1 MIYERYEK
9 RIKRIHAVK
18 KAIYKLRFVL
28 ISVALLSLTLFFS
41 LFSTKGMIIQ
51 EALLKNEYTYGEI
64 IHTYSKAFLDS
75 SVSYQFRK
83 IDQNAWSD
91 ELPKTI
97 GTYQMRSCSKGN
109 YGNDFYGK
117 TQTFR
122 IVPSPL
128 NLSFKEDH
136 ISYGKQPVLE
146 AKGLVNDDSVFT
158 YDVDYKDI
166 TKETTEVLLKKD
178 SLVIHDKDGNDVT
191 SCYSYDE
198 DTKKNITLDK
208 IPFHVY
214 LQDNS
219 KVYDGYVLRSDKV
232 TYDHHELAFD
242 DRVKELTQA
251 EGIIDAGTTSA
262 YLSTFKILNS
272 EGKDVTLHYDLKQD
286 YGTLTVSKRPLT
298 LQSQDSSYTYDGTVH
313 QNDTI
318 TVTDDGGLV
327 QGHHYEVEN
336 LTSDDG
342 KAGEKQIRFRASVKD
357 KDGKD
362 VSDNYQI
369 TYRYGTLSVLKRPLT
384 LEVNDSY
391 VYRSDRLKKT
401 LEEKDYTITQGSL
414 AEGESLRIYQN
425 GFDENGEIAYKAQV
439 LADDGN
445 DVTSQYRID
454 FTDRRPEIRKKTV
467 DIRFDDVSSV
477 FDGTYH
483 QKESYTMTVKD
494 ADGLTSSLDH
504 EDHILIQNYPRLLHS
519 GEIENRPEVIKIVDN
534 QDNDVTSDYDLN
546 IVPGKITVT
555 KRKAAIRLKSV
566 STVYDGNY
574 HSVSEYEE
582 FLPEGVTSSPDY
594 GLLTNHSLT
603 FVPTLSDIQIK
614 EHTLRDYTI
623 TLDNEKPSGK
633 FEDTANLHYSILSDE
648 QEDFTSDYDLDVSDV
663 GFIRITK
670 RPISISFSPL
680 PHYYDGSDV
689 NPEEYA
695 SKVSLLD
702 YTSLVSGHK
711 VKVTF
716 PNSTKEIG
724 THSSPVD
731 LNSIRI
737 VDSNGSDVTDNY
749 EITLGSVGDIT
760 VKKSKIVIKALLSNP
775 SMINEDGSY
784 VIGYDGKEHS
794 IDLSKSSDY
803 RIDSDESDYPSYG
816 YTLKLSGKESGI
828 LPDQYTLKV
837 QDATLTPSL
846 NIYNYPVITRDMMDI
861 SFYKQSNHFEI
872 TSRNIPI
879 TMNSF
884 TFWMGNNRAFDD
896 DYLNSHNHQLFNY
909 SLPEDHTIHF
919 YLKKPLDVKEGTTV
933 DLSGYIG
940 CNVYDAKGNDVTGTG
955 VSVSFENPNMNSVSF
970 KKMHVVLYSP
980 TGTTVEQEYNG
991 QKQSSGISVYGNRGD
1006 YPDDVNFT
1014 VSYVDM
1020 RQDMQYYL
1028 DTCDILLKDVTTT
1041 YDSHDF
1047 SYQNGDVIIDNLD
1060 EMRKLT
1066 FRITKRK
1073 TKFSIDTSGFR
1084 DVDPSTKD
1092 NIIWY
1097 DGRKVSFREEDKDAL
1112 NLFKEI
1118 QTSGQLGEGDTL
1130 SVSLKEGK
1138 NLPGL
1143 GDTFTFSDYFRIR
1156 IINKTT
1162 GQDVSINYEAYDE
1175 TKGEVIIDPV
1185 IYFNIRKIKLR
1196 FTSTAPYSNDYYVR
1210 QEAAEAKDNLA
1221 AYQIDEA
1228 ASEYPV
1234 GYDPLANIHYSYQ
1247 KDGTELS
1254 DATTIGNSVGSY
1266 TSDIESVS
1274 YTAIDGYKR
1283 TSVKSDGIIDFSLD
1297 HQRESVMN
1305 RIPVNI
1311 SLKDYQCGYL
1321 KGAGETITDSDY
1333 LHDINQSI
1341 PTDNSDVLT
1350 EKDQV
1355 TLRCNRTFDSYGTFH
1370 IKASELTLQVDRDGI
1385 DVSDE
1390 YQPIF
1395 DRDELTITINKETL
1409 NLSFQGSIKQYDGMA
1424 KEYGVKSRRTDD
1436 GKYNFEYINVVLDET
1451 PVKVGTYTPNIQE
1464 VKVSIDGQKWF
1475 TGDDLDIH
1483 YTVSG
1488 TITIRKRTLKVTT
1501 PSLFIVYNGKEH
1513 NKEENRFEA
1522 NPIGLA
1528 SGDRIVVEKTV
1539 DVSFVNRGNYEN
1551 RYEVKVQNQK
1561 GEDVT
1566 DCYDITYSY
1575 GTIHIIDGSNIE
1587 F

>member
-1 MIYERYEK
+1 MIYEKYEK
-9 RIKRIHAVK
+9 RIKRIHTVK

-28 ISVALLSLTLFFS
+28 ISVALLSLTLFFF

-51 EALLKNEYTYGEI
+51 ESLLKNEYTYGEI

-83 IDQNAWSD
+83 ADQETWSYD
-91 ELPKTI
+91 LPKTV

-117 TQTFR
+117 TQTFK

-128 NLSFKEDH
+128 NLTFKEDH
-136 ISYGKQPVLE
+136 VSYGKQPTIE
-146 AKGLVNDDSVFT
+146 AKGLVNGDSVFT

-166 TKETTEVLLKKD
+166 TKETTEVQLKKD
-178 SLVIHDKDGNDVT
+178 SLIIYDKDGNDVT

-219 KVYDGYVLRSDKV
+219 KVYDGDVLRSDPDKV

-242 DRVKELTQA
+242 DRVKELTPA

-262 YLSTFKILNS
+262 YLCTFKIVNS
-272 EGKDVTLHYDLKQD
+272 EGKDVTLHYDLIPNHV
-286 YGTLTVSKRPLT
+286 TLTVSKRPLT
-298 LQSQDSSYTYDGTVH
+298 LQSQDFSYTYDGTIH
-313 QNDTI
+313 QDETI

-342 KAGEKQIRFRASVKD
+342 KVGKKQIRFRASVKD
-357 KDGKD
+357 QNGKD
-362 VSDNYQI
+362 VSNNYHI
-369 TYRYGTLSVLKRPLT
+369 TYQYGTLSVLKRPLT
-384 LEVNDSY
+384 LEVSSSY

-414 AEGESLRIYQN
+414 AEGETLKVYQN
-425 GFDENGEIAYKAQV
+425 GFDENGEIDYDAKV
-439 LADDGN
+439 LAGDGS
-445 DVTSQYRID
+445 DVTSQYQID

-504 EDHILIQNYPRLLHS
+504 EDHILIQNYPSLLHS
-519 GEIENRPEVIKIVDN
+519 GEIENRPEVKILDS

-623 TLDNEKPSGK
+623 TLDNGKPSGK

-663 GFIRITK
+663 GYIRIAK
-670 RPISISFSPL
+670 RPISISFSPMT
-680 PHYYDGSDV
+680 HYYDGSNV

-695 SKVSLLD
+695 SYVSLLD
-702 YTSLVSGHK
+702 STSLVSGHK

-749 EITLGSVGDIT
+749 EIKLGTVGDIQ
-760 VKKSKIVIKALLSNP
+760 VKKSKIVIKALISNP

-794 IDLSKSSDY
+794 IDLTKTSDY
-803 RIDSDESDYPSYG
+803 KIDSTESDYPFG

-837 QDATLTPSL
+837 QDATLTPSP
-846 NIYNYPVITRDMMDI
+846 NTYNYPVITKDMMDI

-872 TSRNIPI
+872 TSRNLPI

-896 DYLNSHNHQLFNY
+896 DYLNSHSSQLFNY

-919 YLKKPLDVKEGTTV
+919 YLKKPLDIKEGTTV

-970 KKMHVVLYSP
+970 KKMHVVLYSS
-980 TGTTVEQEYNG
+980 TGTTVEKEYDG
-991 QKQSSGISVYGNRGD
+991 QKQTSGISVYGSRGD
-1006 YPDDVNFT
+1006 YPDDVSFT
-1014 VSYVDM
+1014 VTYVDT

-1047 SYQNGDVIIDNLD
+1047 SYQNGDVVIDNLD

-1073 TKFSIDTSGFR
+1073 TKFSINNAEFK

-1118 QTSGQLGEGDTL
+1118 QTDGLANGDVL
-1130 SVSLKEGK
+1130 SVSLKEVK
-1138 NLPGL
+1138 SLPGL

-1196 FTSTAPYSNDYYVR
+1196 FTSTAPYRNDYHVR
-1210 QEAAEAKDNLA
+1210 QEAAEARNNLT

-1228 ASEYPV
+1228 ASEYPA
-1234 GYDPLANIHYSYQ
+1234 GYDPLANINYSYQ
-1247 KDGTELS
+1247 KDGTMLS
-1254 DATTIGNSVGSY
+1254 DDTTIGNSIGTY
-1266 TSDIESVS
+1266 TSDIKSVS
-1274 YTAIDGYKR
+1274 YTAIDGKR
-1283 TSVKSDGIIDFSLD
+1283 ITSDKTDGIIDFSLD

-1305 RIPVNI
+1305 QIPVNI

-1321 KGAGETITDSDY
+1321 KGSGETITYSDY
-1333 LHDINQSI
+1333 LNDINRSI

-1350 EKDQV
+1350 EQDQV
-1355 TLRCNRTFDSYGTFH
+1355 TLKCNRTFDSYGTFH
-1370 IKASELTLQVDRDGI
+1370 IKASELTLQVTRDGI

-1390 YQPIF
+1390 YKPVF
-1395 DRDELTITINKETL
+1395 DRDELTVTIKKETL
-1409 NLSFQGSIKQYDGMA
+1409 NLSLQGSIKQYDGTG
-1424 KEYGVKSRRTDD
+1424 KTYSVKSGSTDD
-1436 GKYNFEYINVVLDET
+1436 GKYHFKQINIILDDT
-1451 PVKVGTYTPNIQE
+1451 PVKVGTYTPNVTEI
-1464 VKVSIDGQKWF
+1464 KVSIDGSKWF

-1483 YTVSG
+1483 YTVTG
-1488 TITIRKRTLKVTT
+1488 TITIRKRALKIMT
-1501 PSLFIVYNGKEH
+1501 PSLFIVYDGKEH
-1513 NKEENRFEA
+1513 NQDEKRYTTSYSR
-1522 NPIGLA
+1522 LA
-1528 SGDRIVVEKTV
+1528 SGDTIEEQKRA
-1539 DVSFVNRGNYEN
+1539 DVSFVKLGNYEN
-1551 RYEVKVQNQK
+1551 RYEIKVHNK
-1561 GEDVT
+1561 NGEDVT
-1566 DCYDITYSY
+1566 DCYNITYSY